1 MCRLNFKEAITGDT
15 DLFKKIHGMPMYEYE
30 KIDPTYNKA
39 FNKAMAGVCNIEMG
53 RVLEIYKGFEGISTL
68 VDVGGGT
75 GQNLKM
81 IVSQYPSIK
90 GINFDLPNVI
100 QNAPPHPGT

>member
-1 MCRLNFKEAITGDT
+1 MNFKVAIIVEDT
-15 DLFKKIHGMPMYEYE
+15 DLFKKVHGIPMYRYAER
-30 KIDPTYNKA
+30 DPTWNNI
-39 FNKAMAGVCNIEMG
+39 FNKAMANVCDIEM
-53 RVLEIYKGFEGISTL
+53 RRILEIYKGFEGISTL

-81 IVSQYPSIK
+81 IVTKYPSIK